1 MPREPRKSLACVL
14 LRSLQPAA
22 ADKCFEALAVATD
35 PDGQVLSLTAYRP
48 VLEAVLVILDRHS
61 KVII

>member
-1 MPREPRKSLACVL
+1 MWL

-35 PDGQVLSLTAYRP
+35 PDGQVLSLMAYRP
-48 VLEAVLVILDRHS
+48 VMDAVLVILERHS
-61 KVII
+61 KATT